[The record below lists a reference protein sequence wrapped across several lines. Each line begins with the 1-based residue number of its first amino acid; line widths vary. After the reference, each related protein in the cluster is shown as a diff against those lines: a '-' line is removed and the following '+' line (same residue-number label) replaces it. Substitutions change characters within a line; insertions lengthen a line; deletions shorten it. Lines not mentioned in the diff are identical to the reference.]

1 MKKFLTVL
9 LVIAVMFTF
18 SFSSAFA
25 ATSYTLDDYATALT
39 AEKTAQLGYMNSAK
53 IQAVNSY
60 KYDED
65 GFTTEGYMKAAYEA
79 AADEVI
85 ADATK
90 LMDDAINK
98 VLNDKD
104 WPKTE
109 AANKAIVAEAYK
121 VTMGDLTT
129 KDGMLAAIA
138 KKADTLNKTQAPLTK
153 AFVEGKL
160 NVDMSKYDTTNKK
173 YEGNTLTAAQAV
185 QKAVD
190 EAKEAIDKAAADK
203 NKTDAEKNAAYKAA
217 YDQFK
222 ADMAKIKTIDDEKYT
237 DDINAGTVE
246 AAVEAYAKATL
257 DDIAAKLAIDANM
270 AADATKDWS
279 AVAAGDLKAFWE
291 ASKTSATKGEFFG
304 VEIANIKKSYKNR
317 SCCCSRCLQERSCC
331 CKSTGKSFR

>member
-60 KYDED
+60 TYDED

-90 LMDDAINK
+90 LMDDAINT

-104 WPKTE
+104 WPKAT
-109 AANKAIVAEAYK
+109 AADKTIVANAYK
-121 VTMGDLTT
+121 ATMGNLTT

-153 AFVEGKL
+153 TFVEGKL
-160 NVDMSKYDTTNKK
+160 NVDMSKYDTTNEK

-190 EAKEAIDKAAADK
+190 IAKNAINDAANDKTKDDAA
-203 NKTDAEKNAAYKAA
+203 KNAAYKAA
-217 YDQFK
+217 YEQFK
-222 ADMAKIKTIDDEKYT
+222 TDMAKIKTIDDEKYS

-246 AAVEAYAKATL
+246 AAVEEYAKNTL
-257 DDIAAKLAIDANM
+257 DDIATDLDIDPNM
-270 AADATKDWS
+270 AADGVKDWS
-279 AVAAGDLKAFWE
+279 AVANRNSESILG
-291 ASKTSATKGEFFG
+291 SKQSK
-304 VEIANIKKSYKNR
+304 
-317 SCCCSRCLQERSCC
+317 
-331 CKSTGKSFR
+331 CKQRRVLWR